1 MRKSLMDLGT
11 AAPAEYCGR
20 DGMAEG
26 ILAERLRPRELERQK
41 LVDDQIAAGWGS
53 TDADKIP
60 ADWRTKPGPD
70 TLDRRERFR
79 LAGMNKPTHWGRR
92 TGINRHRFHA
102 R

>member
-26 ILAERLRPRELERQK
+26 ILAERLRPQELERQK
-41 LVDDQIAAGWGS
+41 LVDEQIAAGWGS

-60 ADWRTKPGPD
+60 ADWRTNPGPD
-70 TLDRRERFR
+70 TLARRERFR
-79 LAGMNKPTHWGRR
+79 HAGMNKPTFWGRR
-92 TGINRHRFHA
+92 PRIA
-102 R
+102 RGRGF